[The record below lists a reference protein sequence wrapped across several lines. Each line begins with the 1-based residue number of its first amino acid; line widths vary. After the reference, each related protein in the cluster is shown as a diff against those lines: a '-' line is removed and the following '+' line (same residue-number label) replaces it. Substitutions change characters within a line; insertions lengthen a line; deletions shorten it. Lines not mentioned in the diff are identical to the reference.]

1 VTQPESSNTL
11 SSTGGDP
18 AGAAG
23 APPSH
28 YDRIGGAA
36 SVKTA
41 VQMFYDRVLADQELV
56 GYFEKTNMEEQRR
69 HMVLMLTKV
78 LGGPDNYAGRG
89 LAEAHQ
95 PLNIPVAHYAL
106 VGGHLI
112 GTLTELGVPA
122 DILDDVQDV
131 LAAVQD
137 QVVAAN
143 NRAGA

>member
-1 VTQPESSNTL
+1 MTQPESSNIL
-11 SSTGGDP
+11 SAVGDD
-18 AGAAG
+18 AGGAAV
-23 APPSH
+23 AQSH

-41 VQMFYDRVLADQELV
+41 VQMFYDRVLADPELT
-56 GYFEKTNMEEQRR
+56 GYFEKINMEEQRR
-69 HMVLMLTKV
+69 HMVLMLTRV
-78 LGGPDNYAGRG
+78 LGGPDNYTGRD

-122 DILDDVQDV
+122 DILDDVRGV

-137 QVVAAN
+137 QVVADG